1 MIRLPLLT
9 RRGLMRTGMA
19 FGAAS
24 LLPRAG
30 WSATPVKVAGIHG
43 SPVENAWNL
52 VLHDALM
59 KAKAEG
65 AIEYVFSEGV
75 APTDYPRAMREYAE
89 QGAQLIIGETFPVE
103 RQAREVAA
111 ELSRA
116 ESVVGAARGAG
127 AAARP
132 VTLRSIPAA
141 AQPIV
146 PLSRM
151 RGPVA
156 LAA

>member
-1 MIRLPLLT
+1 MASRNDSHTQPAPEPLWREVTGRVLRRHRHERGERLVETARRAGVSSQYLSEIERGRKDASSELL
-9 RRGLMRTGMA
+9 A
-19 FGAAS
+19 AVAGAVDLS
-24 LLPRAG
+24 LLD
-30 WSATPVKVAGIHG
+30 
-43 SPVENAWNL
+43 L
-52 VLHDALM
+52 
-59 KAKAEG
+59 
-65 AIEYVFSEGV
+65 
-75 APTDYPRAMREYAE
+75 
-89 QGAQLIIGETFPVE
+89 
-103 RQAREVAA
+103 AREVAA